1 MDKRLWEHS
10 GRANRKFIEEMTFE
24 LGCEGHR
31 NIFQVG
37 MRERGHSRKKD
48 SQNKETTAELCIHM
62 WWGGVCLCVH
72 LDEHWEMRRSWLE
85 LVLRR
90 RAGSLRNFPK
100 LNLVLGL
107 ICKSSV

>member
-37 MRERGHSRKKD
+37 MRERTFPEGQPEQRDHSR
-48 SQNKETTAELCIHM
+48 ALLARVVGC
-62 WWGGVCLCVH
+62 VCLCVH
-72 LDEHWEMRRSWLE
+72 LREHWEMRRSWLE

-90 RAGSLRNFPK
+90 TAGSLRNVSK

-107 ICKSSV
+107 TCKSSV

>member
-37 MRERGHSRKKD
+37 MRERGHSRKD
-48 SQNKETTAELCIHM
+48 SQNREHSRALHTHVV
-62 WWGGVCLCVH
+62 GGVPLC
-72 LDEHWEMRRSWLE
+72 
-85 LVLRR
+85 
-90 RAGSLRNFPK
+90 APG
-100 LNLVLGL
+100 
-107 ICKSSV
+107 

>member
-1 MDKRLWEHS
+1 MDKRLWEYS

-37 MRERGHSRKKD
+37 MRERTFLLTRVVG
-48 SQNKETTAELCIHM
+48 C
-62 WWGGVCLCVH
+62 VCLCVH
-72 LDEHWEMRRSWLE
+72 LREHRGMRRSWLE

-90 RAGSLRNFPK
+90 TAGSLRNVSK
-100 LNLVLGL
+100 LNLALGL
-107 ICKSSV
+107 TCKSSV

>member
-37 MRERGHSRKKD
+37 MRERTFQEEGQPEQRDHSRALL
-48 SQNKETTAELCIHM
+48 THVVGCVPLC
-62 WWGGVCLCVH
+62 
-72 LDEHWEMRRSWLE
+72 
-85 LVLRR
+85 
-90 RAGSLRNFPK
+90 APA
-100 LNLVLGL
+100 
-107 ICKSSV
+107 

>member
-10 GRANRKFIEEMTFE
+10 GRANRKFMEEMTFE

-37 MRERGHSRKKD
+37 MRERGHSRKN

-62 WWGGVCLCVH
+62 WWGVCAFVCT
-72 LDEHWEMRRSWLE
+72 WMST
-85 LVLRR
+85 
-90 RAGSLRNFPK
+90 GK
-100 LNLVLGL
+100 
-107 ICKSSV
+107 